1 MHFPKSE
8 FKVRSIFSKDFDMK
22 YYLFHQLVKYSV
34 MPQIPLNCLLF
45 LKNKMHQ
52 MQSQWT
58 LNLMNLKEEQLKRE
72 ETEIKTYQTT
82 ACY

>member
-1 MHFPKSE
+1 
-8 FKVRSIFSKDFDMK
+8 MK

-58 LNLMNLKEEQLKRE
+58 LNLMNLKEEQLKGGNGD
-72 ETEIKTYQTT
+72 
-82 ACY
+82 